1 MVDYIV
7 DMDEI
12 QSKLRTTSKGKKFI
26 VENGPS
32 KNFIAF
38 ERQILLKILL
48 GKKKEFQRKGFNPKT

>member
-1 MVDYIV
+1 
-7 DMDEI
+7 MDEI

-32 KNFIAF
+32 KCFIAF